1 MATHWFKYSTAIALT
16 LGTLFLLL
24 AAVSCG
30 SAAAPADTAEPTV
43 AAPAPAASE
52 SAPAAAAPVA
62 PTAVPETAQQPSDE
76 MVEVHPGNV
85 TWMMAAWG
93 DEQFDKVYSEGASN
107 SYGRIFQ
114 AFLLET
120 NEKTEIIPGMA
131 SEWGYSSDGLNW
143 TVTLRDGVKFHD
155 GTDVTVED
163 LVWSLNHGHGPESF
177 NYTYSGSIAAFS
189 KEQTKP
195 AEQTGPNEATVY
207 FKTIQTGFPVLLMA
221 AGPAW
226 GSMMPARPEVPGQEF
241 ITVDAAQEA
250 AYQKNPI
257 APGPMKM
264 VNFVPSEVVEF
275 ERFDDYYFQPKN
287 GLYEDRRVNFETLD
301 LRLVP
306 EEATR
311 VAALRAGDADIAPVS
326 LRARNQVERGGGRI
340 VWAGEGGYF
349 RIMLMGCWSGGEREG
364 MVSYPCEDKRV
375 RHALAY
381 AIDKSQIQK
390 LFGGPEALEVER
402 GGWNVVTPS
411 TIGWSP
417 DIKPVEFDPDKARA
431 LLAEAGYKTP
441 DNPNG
446 KDFGPLIINT
456 WVSALMVFL
465 PESAQLAAE
474 MWRRELG
481 IETEVVV
488 GEEVAVKRERSAG
501 NLDGQVIWRDNE
513 TRVDATQIIGTT
525 YGRRDYRA
533 RFHNREDLFKLTE
546 ETVAVFDDDERPA
559 ALNAWYRRLHEEKY
573 QIGIGTVNIPWALG
587 PDVADWK
594 PYPVAFFPS
603 SLHTLKLK

>member
-1 MATHWFKYSTAIALT
+1 MATHWFKNSRAIALT
-16 LGTLFLLL
+16 LGTVILLVTM
-24 AAVSCG
+24 ACG
-30 SAAAPADTAEPTV
+30 SAAEPADTAPATV
-43 AAPAPAASE
+43 DTAPVDAAPI
-52 SAPAAAAPVA
+52 A
-62 PTAVPETAQQPSDE
+62 PTAVPEAAQEPSDE

-85 TWMMAAWG
+85 TWMMGTWG

-107 SYGRIFQ
+107 SYGRILQ
-114 AFLLET
+114 GFLIET

-131 SEWGYSSDGLNW
+131 SEWSYSSDGLTW
-143 TVTLRDGVKFHD
+143 TITLRDGVKFHD

-177 NYTYSGSIAAFS
+177 NYTYSGSIASFS
-189 KEQTKP
+189 KEQIKP
-195 AEQTGPNEATVY
+195 VEQTGPNQASVF
-207 FKTIQTGFPVLLMA
+207 FKTVQTGFPVLLMA

-226 GSMMPARPEVPGQEF
+226 GSMMPARDPVPGQEF

-257 APGPMKM
+257 ATGPMRY
-264 VNFVPSEVVEF
+264 VDFIPSEVFKF

-287 GLYEDRRVNFETLD
+287 GLYEDRRVNFSTLD

-311 VAALRAGDADIAPVS
+311 VAALRAGEADVAPVS
-326 LRARNQVERGGGRI
+326 QQAKRQVERGGGRI
-340 VWAGEGGYF
+340 IYAGEGGYF
-349 RIMLMGCWSGGEREG
+349 RIMLMGCWSGGERAG
-364 MVSYPCEDKRV
+364 MASYPCEDKRV
-375 RHALAY
+375 RHALAH
-381 AIDKSQIQK
+381 AINREEIQR
-390 LFGGPEALEVER
+390 LFGGPEALEVEL

-417 DIKPVEFDPDKARA
+417 DIKPAPFDPDKARA

-441 DNPNG
+441 TNPDG
-446 KDFGPLIINT
+446 KDFGTLRINT

-465 PESAQLAAE
+465 PESAELVAE
-474 MWRRELG
+474 QWRRELG
-481 IETEVVV
+481 IDTEVIV

-513 TRVDATQIIGTT
+513 TRVDATQIMGTT

-533 RFHNREDLFKLTE
+533 RFHNSEDLFKLTE
-546 ETVAVFDDDERPA
+546 DAVAVFDDAKRPA
-559 ALNAWYRRLHEEKY
+559 ALNEWYRRLYEEKY
-573 QIGIGTVNIPWALG
+573 QIGIGTVNIPWAIG